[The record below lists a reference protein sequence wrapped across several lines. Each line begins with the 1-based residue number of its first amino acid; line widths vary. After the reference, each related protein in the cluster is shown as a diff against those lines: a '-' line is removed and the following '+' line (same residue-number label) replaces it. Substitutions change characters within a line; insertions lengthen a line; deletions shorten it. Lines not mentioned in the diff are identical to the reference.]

1 LITALVLG
9 SVLLSLMHAI
19 IPNHWLPIL
28 AIARQQG
35 WPERETLR
43 VTFFAALAHVGGTL
57 LIGLLLGLMGRTF
70 TEMFEEVSSKLI
82 PGILVLMGLFFI
94 WQHHTHHHFHIN
106 ETKLKNVKPHARLVW
121 SLAGMMFL
129 SPCLEIEAFF
139 LSAGEIG
146 WWAVGLIALIYGI
159 TTVTGMVVWMT
170 IALNGLQRF
179 NWHRIEHNAGL
190 ITGIVLMLVGC
201 VFFFVRV

>member
-1 LITALVLG
+1 LLTALVTG
-9 SVLLSLMHAI
+9 SILLSLMHAI

-43 VTFFAALAHVGGTL
+43 VTLLAGLAHVGGTV
-57 LIGLLLGLMGRTF
+57 LIGILLGWAGHSFSERYAEL
-70 TEMFEEVSSKLI
+70 SSKIIPSALI
-82 PGILVLMGLFFI
+82 LMGLFFM

-106 ETKLKNVKPHARLVW
+106 ENRLRNVKPHARLIW

-139 LSAGEIG
+139 LSAGELG
-146 WWAVGLIALIYGI
+146 WWAVGLIAVVYAVS
-159 TTVTGMVVWMT
+159 TVTGMIVWMT
-170 IALNGLQRF
+170 IALHGLQKF

-190 ITGIVLMLVGC
+190 ITGILLILVGL
-201 VFFFVRV
+201 VFWFVRT

>member
-1 LITALVLG
+1 LLTALVTG
-9 SVLLSLMHAI
+9 SILLSLIHAI

-35 WPERETLR
+35 WPEKETLR
-43 VTFFAALAHVGGTL
+43 VTLLAGLAHVAGTV
-57 LIGLLLGLMGRTF
+57 LIGLILGMLGRGFTQHFEEISSKVIPVILILMG
-70 TEMFEEVSSKLI
+70 S
-82 PGILVLMGLFFI
+82 FFL

-106 ETKLKNVKPHARLVW
+106 ESRLRNVKPHARLVW

-139 LSAGEIG
+139 LSAGELG

-159 TTVTGMVVWMT
+159 TTVIGMVIWMT
-170 IALNGLQRF
+170 IALQGLQRF

-190 ITGIVLMLVGC
+190 ITGVLLILVGL
-201 VFFFVRV
+201 VFWFVRV